1 MMKVMRYVTICL
13 LLFSVATVSADQG
26 EAWLHGKWELTYDPD
41 GAAKDWLEFLPDGDA
56 FSSGPLGRLEGIYIV
71 DGDDVKAVFTFRGK
85 DFIMNFRA
93 NRQAGQLEIITS
105 HTGRASIYSK
115 IAGANK

>member
-1 MMKVMRYVTICL
+1 MSVLRCL
-13 LLFSVATVSADQG
+13 IIGMLIFSTAAVYADRN
-26 EAWLHGKWELTYDPD
+26 EAWLYGKWELTYDPD
-41 GAAKDWLEFLPDGDA
+41 GAAKDWLEFMPGGDA

-71 DGDDVKAVFTFRGK
+71 DGDDVKAVFTYQGK

-105 HTGRASIYSK
+105 HTGRASIYTRMDGK
-115 IAGANK
+115 DQ